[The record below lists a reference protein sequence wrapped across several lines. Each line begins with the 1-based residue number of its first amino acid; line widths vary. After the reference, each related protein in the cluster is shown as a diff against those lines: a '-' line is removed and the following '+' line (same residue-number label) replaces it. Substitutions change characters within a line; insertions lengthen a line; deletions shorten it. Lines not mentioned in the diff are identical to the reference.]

1 MQVSNVRP
9 VVSNIRPA
17 VVSNAPAPKPVAPTN
32 VPVKAQAGG
41 QSGFGGLLK
50 ALFLDGWG
58 SLSGLLSIGND
69 MKELRTDAEN
79 KTAHAV
85 EVAGDVL
92 NILSWPTAF
101 IPGFGP
107 AIAGAA
113 NLLGMAVKVTGEMM
127 AGKK

>member
-17 VVSNAPAPKPVAPTN
+17 VITPAKPVEPTK

-69 MKELRTDAEN
+69 MKELRTDSEN

-92 NILSWPTAF
+92 NIISWPTAF
-101 IPGFGP
+101 IPGVGP

-113 NLLGMAVKVTGEMM
+113 NLLGLAVKVTGEMM